1 MAARDGTLVYINQ
14 AWNLATGYSA
24 EELAERRLADLLH
37 SDCRAEVEAALQ
49 GVLAGQAVSHLEA
62 VVVTKSGEALML
74 EGSVSGLGKDGT
86 VAMICGIFRDITERR
101 RMEEHLRRAERMQ
114 AAGRLAGGVA
124 HEVNNMMTGVIG
136 FASLLRNSFEDGD
149 GRVAD
154 VREILRAAGRAAD
167 LTRQLLAFTRQQLR
181 RVEPLDL
188 NDVLG
193 DLERMLRRTV
203 GEEHEFALRLRPGGV
218 RVAAD
223 RGQLEQVLINLVLN
237 ARDAIDGNGRV
248 AIETDVVELDASYAS
263 RHPGVAIPTARYAML
278 AVSDTGSGMSPEVQT
293 RIFEPF
299 FTTKPVG
306 RGTGLGL
313 STVYGI
319 VKQSEGFVWAYS
331 ELGVGSVFK
340 LYLPLAPEQADVNVF
355 ERTDPPAAI
364 RGTER
369 VLIVEDEEVV
379 RTLASRC
386 LREQGYR
393 VAEAA
398 DGAAAID
405 YLRMHASEIDLVV
418 SDVVMPTMGGR
429 ELGQRL
435 TELAPSLP
443 VLYISGFTGDDVV
456 NRGLL
461 DPSAPFLQKPFAPE
475 VLALKVRELLDRAR
489 ATA

>member
-1 MAARDGTLVYINQ
+1 
-14 AWNLATGYSA
+14 
-24 EELAERRLADLLH
+24 
-37 SDCRAEVEAALQ
+37 
-49 GVLAGQAVSHLEA
+49 
-62 VVVTKSGEALML
+62 
-74 EGSVSGLGKDGT
+74 
-86 VAMICGIFRDITERR
+86 
-101 RMEEHLRRAERMQ
+101 
-114 AAGRLAGGVA
+114 
-124 HEVNNMMTGVIG
+124 MMTGVIG

-203 GEEHEFALRLRPGGV
+203 GEEHEFALRLRPDGV

-340 LYLPLAPEQADVNVF
+340 LYLPLAPEQDDVNVF

-461 DPSAPFLQKPFAPE
+461 DPSAPFLQKPFAPD